1 MAISSI
7 DVMQT
12 EQIEALQDDVKE
24 LREKLNLLV
33 SDITD
38 VDGVDGATRD
48 GLTVKLNQAIAD
60 ASNLDDV
67 INLGYT
73 TASGAGSDQT
83 IGILARMDE
92 LFQQLMDHSFLD
104 TPYSYAA
111 GTGMPAW
118 PTLIANQLEETHP
131 PTAGTSSGAGATS
144 RANIDGTIQAGATRS
159 NHTATAE
166 FTDSATAPVY
176 TVETKSLISL
186 KTISEKRAK
195 KLVRQIQGQITEE
208 DRVNT
213 NK

>member
-38 VDGVDGATRD
+38 VDEVDGATRD

-92 LFQQLMDHSFLD
+92 LFQELMDHSFLD
-104 TPYSYAA
+104 TPYSYE
-111 GTGMPAW
+111 G
-118 PTLIANQLEETHP
+118 
-131 PTAGTSSGAGATS
+131 
-144 RANIDGTIQAGATRS
+144 
-159 NHTATAE
+159 
-166 FTDSATAPVY
+166 
-176 TVETKSLISL
+176 ISL
-186 KTISEKRAK
+186 VMHPNSHSHYNNILQVLE
-195 KLVRQIQGQITEE
+195 L
-208 DRVNT
+208 RVLYSLLHPT
-213 NK
+213 SLHLILPLIPLI

>member
-1 MAISSI
+1 
-7 DVMQT
+7 MQT
-12 EQIEALQDDVKE
+12 EQIEDLQDDVKE

-48 GLTVKLNQAIAD
+48 GLTLKLNQAIAD

-73 TASGAGSDQT
+73 TASGAGSNQT

-111 GTGMPAW
+111 GTGMPVW
-118 PTLIANQLEETHP
+118 PANIQNQLEETHP
-131 PTAGTSSGAGATS
+131 PTAGASSGAGATS

-166 FTDSATAPVY
+166 FTDSAAAPVY
-176 TVETKSLISL
+176 TVETKSMITL